1 MKLVRYGDKGAEK
14 PGLIDKSGQLRDLSA
29 HIKDLTGE
37 TYSPASLKKL
47 AEIDPA
53 SLPSVPGTP
62 RLGPPVTGIS
72 KFVAIGLNY
81 ADHAKETGAQ
91 IPTEPIFFLKANTA
105 LSGPNDP
112 VEKPRG
118 STKLDWE
125 VEIAAIIGT
134 RAKYVSEADAL
145 NHVAGY
151 CVCNDVSERYFQQER
166 GGQWTKG
173 KSCDTFG
180 PIGPWLVTK
189 DEVPDP
195 QNLPLWL
202 KVNGETMQNGS
213 TKLDWEVEIA
223 AIIGTRAKYVSEADA
238 LNHVAGYCVCND
250 VSERN
255 FQIERLGQW
264 TKGKSHDTFGP
275 LGPWLVTRDE
285 ISDVQ
290 KLSMWLDVNGQ
301 RRQTGSTTTM
311 IFSMA
316 QCIAYVSQFMT
327 LLPGDVITTGTPPG
341 VGMGMKPQ
349 QFLNVG
355 DVVTLGIEQLGEQ
368 RQEIV
373 AA

>member
-1 MKLVRYGDKGAEK
+1 MKLVRYGAKGQER
-14 PGLIDKSGQLRDLSA
+14 PGLIDKSGQLRDLSS
-29 HIKDLTGE
+29 HVRDLTGDA
-37 TYSPASLKKL
+37 YSPASLGKL
-47 AEIDPA
+47 AALDPA
-53 SLPSVPGTP
+53 SLPAVPGTP

-81 ADHAKETGAQ
+81 VDHAKETGAQ

-105 LSGPNDP
+105 LSGPTDP

-134 RAKYVSEADAL
+134 KAKYVSE
-145 NHVAGY
+145 
-151 CVCNDVSERYFQQER
+151 
-166 GGQWTKG
+166 T
-173 KSCDTFG
+173 
-180 PIGPWLVTK
+180 
-189 DEVPDP
+189 
-195 QNLPLWL
+195 
-202 KVNGETMQNGS
+202 
-213 TKLDWEVEIA
+213 
-223 AIIGTRAKYVSEADA
+223 DA

-275 LGPWLVTRDE
+275 LGPWLATRDE
-285 ISDVQ
+285 IKDVQ
-290 KLSMWLDVNGQ
+290 DLSMWLDVNGQ
-301 RRQTGSTTTM
+301 RRQTGSTKTM

-316 QCIAYVSQFMT
+316 KCISYVSQFMT
-327 LLPGDVITTGTPPG
+327 LLPGDIVTTGTPPG
-341 VGMGMKPQ
+341 VGTGMKPP

-355 DVVTLGIEQLGEQ
+355 DVVALGIEGLGEQ

>member
-1 MKLVRYGDKGAEK
+1 MKLVRYGAKGAEK

-29 HIKDLTGE
+29 HIRDLDGE
-37 TYSPASLKKL
+37 AYSPASLKKL

-53 SLPSVPGTP
+53 SLPAVSGNP
-62 RLGPPVTGIS
+62 RLGAPVTGIS

-81 ADHAKETGAQ
+81 VDHAKETGAQ
-91 IPTEPIFFLKANTA
+91 IPTEPIFFIKANTA

-125 VEIAAIIGT
+125 VEIAVI
-134 RAKYVSEADAL
+134 
-145 NHVAGY
+145 
-151 CVCNDVSERYFQQER
+151 
-166 GGQWTKG
+166 
-173 KSCDTFG
+173 
-180 PIGPWLVTK
+180 
-189 DEVPDP
+189 
-195 QNLPLWL
+195 
-202 KVNGETMQNGS
+202 M
-213 TKLDWEVEIA
+213 
-223 AIIGTRAKYVSEADA
+223 GTRAKYVSEADA

-275 LGPWLVTRDE
+275 LGPWLVTKDE
-285 ISDVQ
+285 IPNVQ
-290 KLSMWLDVNGQ
+290 SLSMWLDVNGK
-301 RRQTGSTTTM
+301 RRQTGSTSTM
-311 IFSMA
+311 IFPIA
-316 QCIAYVSQFMT
+316 KCISYVSQFMT
-327 LLPGDVITTGTPPG
+327 LLPGDVVTTGTPPG
-341 VGMGMKPQ
+341 VGSGMKPP

-355 DVVTLGIEQLGEQ
+355 DVVTLGIEGLGEQ